1 MQLAESS
8 GPTTQRHIFTL
19 LKLQP
24 PPNHPKKAPTMHKNH
39 PDAEGGREKPFQT
52 ESPTPQLW
60 FARFGRE
67 TSPKQ
72 CDRVG
77 YRRPVG
83 LGWGAGSIN
92 REIKYGTVANIG
104 FDGAPLHP
112 SSSLSLRHQHASET
126 QVSHSL
132 VTYKTWLFN
141 GQAKAKALKIVIS
154 ERPLSHGFA
163 IKLERVLVSYIG
175 K

>member
-39 PDAEGGREKPFQT
+39 PDAEGAREKPFQT

-83 LGWGAGSIN
+83 LDWGAGSITVAVVGEIMN
-92 REIKYGTVANIG
+92 REIKYRKN
-104 FDGAPLHP
+104 
-112 SSSLSLRHQHASET
+112 
-126 QVSHSL
+126 
-132 VTYKTWLFN
+132 
-141 GQAKAKALKIVIS
+141 
-154 ERPLSHGFA
+154 
-163 IKLERVLVSYIG
+163 
-175 K
+175 